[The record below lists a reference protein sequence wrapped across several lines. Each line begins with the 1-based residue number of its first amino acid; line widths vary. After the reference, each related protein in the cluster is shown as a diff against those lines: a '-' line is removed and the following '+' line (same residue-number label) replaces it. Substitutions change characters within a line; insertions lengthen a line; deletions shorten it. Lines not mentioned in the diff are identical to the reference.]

1 MVLEDAHQ
9 AVTATQRMLDVVRAG
24 AVATTELRAA
34 LEQTRVLL
42 AAGAAFQTAAA
53 ELIAARER
61 HGDGGAEVLAVSAG
75 LTQSEA
81 HSQVKTA
88 QVLRKV
94 PELRDAVQTGEV
106 SSANARR
113 LADVITKT
121 SADAVAGDAELLKQ
135 AASLRPEQFGVAT
148 RRWITA
154 QQGDNGASEHARQRA
169 KRYLKFYDTEDG
181 MIALHGEFD
190 KITGTRIHNRIRH
203 VAGQLFANDKK
214 HPKEQRR
221 EFTQCMADALD
232 HSTNTPATNT
242 GNETS
247 NRTRNTQNVGSVRR
261 VNDESNA
268 SSSTTRNGQDAAT
281 DCGEDTDT
289 SKQAEHVNK
298 AGNHQD
304 ARTRNGQSINTDT
317 TTADNSNNSSENV
330 GDDKN
335 AADVTK
341 SRSASNHATGENA
354 VDGKDAADATKS
366 RPASNHATGEN
377 TDAGGNAVD
386 ALSTTAPQSIN
397 EASTTTGGED
407 CDADAV
413 ETADNSHDS
422 TVTNGE
428 NGVDAISTTAPQTIN
443 ETSTADGGAICG
455 VDAVET
461 RLLALCT
468 ETQQTGGAVCD
479 VDTAN
484 NGHDSTVTNG
494 ENGVDAIS
502 TTAPQSI
509 NETSTAD
516 GGEACGVDAVE
527 TRLLALCTET
537 QQTGGA
543 VCDVGAAETADNN
556 HRSTVANGEV
566 QGTATAGWVADITLI
581 AHVDDSTGELIAELS
596 DGTRLPD
603 AVLEELSC
611 NTRWTGL
618 IYDRVGDA
626 IWRSRSRRT
635 VTETQWQTLLN
646 IYGGCFH
653 CGAPPSICQA
663 HHIIPYSQGGATS
676 VKNMVMVCWN
686 CHHNIHHNNWHI
698 QTHDDNQH
706 TLHPPTNP
714 SAQSRHGPAHA
725 DSQSSRSV
733 YRGRSPN
740 IRTRTQ
746 DSDRDNT
753 ASKPRTRRGRS
764 PTRTQNNP
772 SRDKN
777 VSRPRNRKSGVTSKN
792 PTHSAPNSN
801 QKERSPQTR
810 NPDPA
815 TL

>member
-24 AVATTELRAA
+24 GVATTELRAA
-34 LEQTRVLL
+34 LQQTRVLL

-148 RRWITA
+148 RRWVTA

-169 KRYLKFYDTEDG
+169 KRYLKFYDIDDG

-203 VAGQLFANDKK
+203 VAGKLFANDKK

-221 EFTQCMADALD
+221 EFPQCMADALD

-247 NRTRNTQNVGSVRR
+247 NRTRNTQNVGTVRR

-268 SSSTTRNGQDAAT
+268 SSSKTRDDQGLAT
-281 DCGEDTDT
+281 DCVEDTDT
-289 SKQAEHVNK
+289 SKQAEHLNK

-317 TTADNSNNSSENV
+317 TTATNNNSFDSENAA
-330 GDDKN
+330 DDKN
-335 AADVTK
+335 AEDATK
-341 SRSASNHATGENA
+341 SRPTSNHATGENA
-354 VDGKDAADATKS
+354 
-366 RPASNHATGEN
+366 
-377 TDAGGNAVD
+377 DAGGNGVD
-386 ALSTTAPQSIN
+386 AL
-397 EASTTTGGED
+397 
-407 CDADAV
+407 
-413 ETADNSHDS
+413 
-422 TVTNGE
+422 
-428 NGVDAISTTAPQTIN
+428 STTAPQTIN
-443 ETSTADGGAICG
+443 ETSTADGGAVCGVNTVETADNDHRSTITNGENGVDALSTTATQTINETSTADGGAVCGVNTVETANNDHRSTITNGENGVDALSTTATQTINEASTTTGGEACG
-455 VDAVET
+455 VDAVETRLLAPCTETQQTGGEVCDVNTVET

-468 ETQQTGGAVCD
+468 ETQQTGG
-479 VDTAN
+479 
-484 NGHDSTVTNG
+484 
-494 ENGVDAIS
+494 
-502 TTAPQSI
+502 
-509 NETSTAD
+509 
-516 GGEACGVDAVE
+516 EACGVDAVE
-527 TRLLALCTET
+527 T
-537 QQTGGA
+537 
-543 VCDVGAAETADNN
+543 DNN
-556 HRSTVANGEV
+556 DHGSTVADGEV

-581 AHVDDSTGELIAELS
+581 AHVDDTTGELIAELS

-635 VTETQWQTLLN
+635 VSESQWQTLLT

-653 CGAPPSICQA
+653 CGAPPRICQA

-698 QTHDDNQH
+698 QTHDDNHH
-706 TLHPPTNP
+706 TLHPPTRP
-714 SAQSRHGPAHA
+714 SAQSRHGPAHTGEHHETQRYKTEHDRTTPEPPA
-725 DSQSSRSV
+725 HH
-733 YRGRSPN
+733 GRSPS
-740 IRTRTQ
+740 RTE
-746 DSDRDNT
+746 
-753 ASKPRTRRGRS
+753 
-764 PTRTQNNP
+764 NNP

-777 VSRPRNRKSGVTSKN
+777 VSRPRNRKSGVTGRN
-792 PTHSAPNSN
+792 PTHSAPNSS
-801 QKERSPQTR
+801 QKERSPQAR
-810 NPDPA
+810 NPAPA
-815 TL
+815 TLW

>member
-1 MVLEDAHQ
+1 MILEDAHQ
-9 AVTATQRMLDVVRAG
+9 AVTATQRMLTAVRAG
-24 AVATTELRAA
+24 GVATTELRAA

-75 LTQSEA
+75 LPQSEA

-148 RRWITA
+148 RRWVTA
-154 QQGDNGASEHARQRA
+154 QQGDNGVSEHARQRA
-169 KRYLKFYDTEDG
+169 KRYLKFYDIDDG

-221 EFTQCMADALD
+221 QFPQCMADALD

-261 VNDESNA
+261 VSSESIA
-268 SSSTTRNGQDAAT
+268 SSSKTRDDQGLAT
-281 DCGEDTDT
+281 GFGEDTGT
-289 SKQAEHVNK
+289 SKQAEHLNK

-304 ARTRNGQSINTDT
+304 VRTRNGQSINTDT
-317 TTADNSNNSSENV
+317 TTATNNNSFDSENAA
-330 GDDKN
+330 DDKN
-335 AADVTK
+335 AEDVTK
-341 SRSASNHATGENA
+341 SRSASNHVTGENA
-354 VDGKDAADATKS
+354 
-366 RPASNHATGEN
+366 
-377 TDAGGNAVD
+377 DAGGNAVD
-386 ALSTTAPQSIN
+386 AL
-397 EASTTTGGED
+397 
-407 CDADAV
+407 
-413 ETADNSHDS
+413 
-422 TVTNGE
+422 
-428 NGVDAISTTAPQTIN
+428 STTAPQTIN
-443 ETSTADGGAICG
+443 ETSTADGGAVCGVNTVETADNDHRSTITNGENGVDALSTTATQTINEASTTTGGEACG

-468 ETQQTGGAVCD
+468 ETQQTGGEDCGV
-479 VDTAN
+479 N
-484 NGHDSTVTNG
+484 TV
-494 ENGVDAIS
+494 
-502 TTAPQSI
+502 
-509 NETSTAD
+509 ETRLLALCTETQQT
-516 GGEACGVDAVE
+516 GGEDCGVDAVE

-543 VCDVGAAETADNN
+543 VCDVGAANN
-556 HRSTVANGEV
+556 DHNSTVADGEV

-581 AHVDDSTGELIAELS
+581 AHVDDTTGELIAELS

-635 VTETQWQTLLN
+635 VSESQWQTLLT

-653 CGAPPSICQA
+653 CGAPPRICQA

-698 QTHDDNQH
+698 QTHDDNHH
-706 TLHPPTNP
+706 TLHPPTRP
-714 SAQSRHGPAHA
+714 SAQSRHGPAHTGEHHETQRYKTEHDRTTPEPPA
-725 DSQSSRSV
+725 HH
-733 YRGRSPN
+733 GRSPS
-740 IRTRTQ
+740 RTENNP
-746 DSDRDNT
+746 SRDT
-753 ASKPRTRRGRS
+753 TTSKPRTRRGRS

-777 VSRPRNRKSGVTSKN
+777 VSRPRNRKSGVTGRN
-792 PTHSAPNSN
+792 PTHSAPNSS
-801 QKERSPQTR
+801 QKERSPQAR
-810 NPDPA
+810 NPAPA
-815 TL
+815 TLW